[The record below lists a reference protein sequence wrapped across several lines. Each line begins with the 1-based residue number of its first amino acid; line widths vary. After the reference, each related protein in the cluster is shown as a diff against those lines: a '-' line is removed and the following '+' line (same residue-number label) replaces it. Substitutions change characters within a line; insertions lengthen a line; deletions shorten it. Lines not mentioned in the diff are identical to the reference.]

1 MELRHLR
8 YFVAVADELHFGRA
22 AARAFVSQP
31 TLSQQVR
38 TLEDEFGAR
47 LFDRS
52 RRGVA
57 LTDVGR
63 VFLPHARRVLDA
75 ASQAE
80 AAVRAAAEGRAG
92 ALRIGYEGAVLR
104 AGLSAALRTFRAAA
118 PDVELDF
125 LEAGSRE
132 QAEAVRAGRADAGF
146 VLLPV
151 DEEGLEVRSLGTA
164 PVLLVMPAGHRL
176 AGRATV
182 AVAELA
188 GEPFVMWARSPASA
202 VYDALVRACH
212 AAGFEPDVAQEIRH
226 MESLLGFV
234 AAGVGVATVHE
245 ARAQRGYPG
254 VAYARLVEPALTI
267 ETGVVWRRGDVSPA
281 LARFIVHLRDV
292 LVRCDGPPPLLP

>member
-8 YFVAVADELHFGRA
+8 YFVAVAEELHFGRA
-22 AARAFVSQP
+22 AERSFVAQP
-31 TLSQQVR
+31 TLSQQIR
-38 TLEDEFGAR
+38 TLEDEVGAR

-57 LTDVGR
+57 LTPVGA
-63 VFLPHARRVLDA
+63 VLLPHARRVLAEA
-75 ASQAE
+75 ARAE

-104 AGLSAALRTFRAAA
+104 DGLSDALRAFRVEA
-118 PDVELDF
+118 PDVDLDF

-146 VLLPV
+146 VLLPI
-151 DEEGLEVRSLGTA
+151 DEEGLEVRSLGAA

-176 AGRATV
+176 AGRETV
-182 AVAELA
+182 ALAELA
-188 GEPFVMWARSPASA
+188 DEPLVTWTRSPAPA
-202 VYDALVRACH
+202 AYDDLVRACH
-212 AAGFEPDVAQEIRH
+212 AAGFAPRIVQEIRH

-245 ARAQRGYPG
+245 ARAQAGYPG
-254 VAYARLVEPALTI
+254 VAYARLVEPELTI
-267 ETGVVWRRGDVSPA
+267 ETGVIWRRGDASPV
-281 LARFIVHLRDV
+281 LARFLAAVGV
-292 LVRCDGPPPLLP
+292 

>member
-22 AARAFVSQP
+22 AARVFVSQP
-31 TLSQQVR
+31 TLSQQIR
-38 TLEDEFGAR
+38 TLEDEVGAR

-52 RRGVA
+52 RSGVA
-57 LTDVGR
+57 LTDVGA

-75 ASQAE
+75 AAQAE

-92 ALRIGYEGAVLR
+92 TLRIGYEGAVLR
-104 AGLSAALRTFRAAA
+104 DGLSAALRAFRLEA
-118 PDVELDF
+118 PDVALDF

-151 DEEGLEVRSLGTA
+151 DERGLEVRSLGAA
-164 PVLLVMPAGHRL
+164 PVFLVMPAEHRL
-176 AGRATV
+176 AGRETV
-182 AVAELA
+182 AFGELA
-188 GEPFVMWARSPASA
+188 GEPFVMWARDPTPDA
-202 VYDALVRACH
+202 YDALVRACH
-212 AAGFEPDVAQEIRH
+212 AAGFAPNVVQEIRH

-245 ARAQRGYPG
+245 ARAERGYPG
-254 VAYARLVEPALTI
+254 VAYARLVEPDLTI
-267 ETGVVWRRGDVSPA
+267 ETGVVWRRGDASPA
-281 LARFIVHLRDV
+281 LARFLSAVGV
-292 LVRCDGPPPLLP
+292 S